1 MFRAVTKSS
10 ESCLV
15 WEKQEKES
23 SEPLVKRK
31 EQKKAK
37 TIGIAS
43 FACSLNR
50 VKASEISGEDGGRF
64 GPPIT
69 RSTEPFTTC
78 DTSLWARQS
87 QQRGTSSLT
96 FKVVYTWT
104 WGRKCSWWVSSEM
117 VALFARRIKTEVG
130 RRYPRPCTVSVTL
143 LWARNLTNNVDS
155 DGDEGSIA

>member
-1 MFRAVTKSS
+1 MSS
-10 ESCLV
+10 RNEHCCDG
-15 WEKQEKES
+15 QENNNTENS
-23 SEPLVKRK
+23 LCGGLSKRK
-31 EQKKAK
+31 EQKRQKLSGLLASRALSTVWKQAK
-37 TIGIAS
+37 
-43 FACSLNR
+43 FK
-50 VKASEISGEDGGRF
+50 VKMVADPDPLS
-64 GPPIT
+64 T
-69 RSTEPFTTC
+69 RSTRPFAMC
-78 DTSLWARQS
+78 NDSLWARQS